1 VLLTD
6 KNQKL
11 ESRERLAHHYSQL
24 TDEALRWHLHEGD
37 LSALAQEVVR
47 EELERRGVTDAP
59 LPRGKSP
66 GQASGHRRMF
76 GRLSIVA
83 LIALVAVNLP
93 MAWIIYRTLA
103 ARYPETDDAGPGML
117 AEALWLPLIATSV
130 LAYVAAAIVGAILKA
145 RWTWLQISL
154 SYFAIYAVS
163 LCLMLPAVARRIDL
177 YLQ

>member
-11 ESRERLAHHYSQL
+11 ESREQLAHHYSQL

-37 LSALAQEVVR
+37 LSAIAQEVIR

-59 LPRGKSP
+59 LPAAQS
-66 GQASGHRRMF
+66 QASGQRRMF

-103 ARYPETDDAGPGML
+103 ARYPETHDAGPGML
-117 AEALWLPLIATSV
+117 AEALGLPLIATSV
-130 LAYVAAAIVGAILKA
+130 LAYLAAAIVGAILKA
-145 RWTWLQISL
+145 RWTWLQISI